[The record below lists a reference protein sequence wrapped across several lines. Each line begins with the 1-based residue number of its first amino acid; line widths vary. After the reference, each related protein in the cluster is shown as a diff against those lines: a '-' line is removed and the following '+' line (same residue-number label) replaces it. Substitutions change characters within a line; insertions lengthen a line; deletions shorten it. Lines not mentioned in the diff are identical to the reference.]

1 MILPARHNVALDAVI
16 FDLDGTLVD
25 TESLS
30 LAAGLAAFA
39 SLGAAVDVEFL
50 HRLVGKD
57 RPACARLI
65 RAHRPDLDLAALN
78 QHWRAGFDQRIASSL
93 TAKPG
98 AMALVAALRLPLA
111 VVTSSDRDG
120 ASYKLARAGLATAF
134 AHVIT
139 LDDVT
144 LAKPAP
150 EPYLLAATR
159 LAVAPAR
166 CVAFEDSEAG
176 AEAAHAAGMVVVQ
189 VPDLLPTSGRFAHHV
204 APDLLTGARLVGL
217 IA

>member
-1 MILPARHNVALDAVI
+1 MPVLARHDAAFDAVI
-16 FDLDGTLVD
+16 FDLDGTLID

-30 LAAGLAAFA
+30 LAAGLDAFA
-39 SLGAAVDVEFL
+39 SLGAAVEVEFL
-50 HRLVGKD
+50 HCLIGKD

-65 RAHRPDLDLAALN
+65 GAHRPDLDLVALN
-78 QHWRAGFDQRIASSL
+78 THWRAGFDQRIASGL

-98 AMALVAALRLPLA
+98 ALALVAALRLPLA

-120 ASYKLARAGLATAF
+120 AIWKLARAGLATAF
-134 AHVIT
+134 GHVIT

-144 LAKPAP
+144 CAKPAP

-159 LAVAPAR
+159 MAVTPAR

-176 AEAAHAAGMVVVQ
+176 AEAAQAAGMVVVQ
-189 VPDLLPTSGRFAHHV
+189 VPDLLPTTGRFAHHV
-204 APDLLTGARLVGL
+204 VPDLLSGARLVGL
-217 IA
+217 ID